1 MVIYMKRLYKEE
13 MKRILRS
20 RSTILFLTAAF
31 ILSVFMAWVPV
42 TFERYTYEENGQEIT
57 IEGREA
63 LAIKKSLQ
71 APAAGEV
78 TPEKMALGL
87 EYYQKNLAL
96 YGDFYGDFPQ
106 NVWNSEILPYSKLV
120 ARLHEVMA
128 DSESGLA
135 PDYLEITKEDALA
148 FYERCRSHLPNLM
161 RLEQKNNPAAREIAG
176 RMYEKVEM
184 PFYFYPGYGTN
195 MAEYESLYL
204 FLLMFLCILITAPL
218 FCCEYQTGADDILRS
233 TKHGGRS
240 LVFVKILSALSISI
254 MTFVPCMAVFQL
266 ISNSL
271 FGWEC
276 RQTSLQ
282 ILFSAA
288 SLLSLNV
295 GEMQDLM
302 MLAGFISLIGSVCF
316 VLFLSAAC
324 KNTTIA
330 TGLTIAFG
338 IGPSVFYMMIGGEA
352 ASYLRVLLPSGGLGG
367 SNAFLYALTDFE
379 FLRLGPL
386 TAWAPW
392 LLLIVPILEIPLFL
406 WLTMRSYCSCEIKK

>member
-1 MVIYMKRLYKEE
+1 MRRLYKEE

-20 RSTILFLTAAF
+20 RSSLLFLAAAF
-31 ILSVFMAWVPV
+31 LLSVFMAWVPV
-42 TFERYTYEENGQEIT
+42 TFERYTYEENGKEIT

-63 LAIKKSLQ
+63 LDIKKKLQ

-78 TPEKMALGL
+78 TPEKIVLGL
-87 EYYQKNLAL
+87 EAYHKNLTI

-120 ARLHEVMA
+120 TRLREVMA
-128 DSESGLA
+128 DSENGLA
-135 PDYLEITKEDALA
+135 PDYLEITEGDALA
-148 FYERCRSHLPNLM
+148 FYEHCRSHLPDLM
-161 RLEQKNNPAAREIAG
+161 RLEQKQNPAAQEIAG
-176 RMYEKVEM
+176 KMYEKVEM

-195 MAEYESLYL
+195 MAEYEGFYL

-233 TKHGGRS
+233 TKHGKRS
-240 LVFVKILSALSISI
+240 LAFVKILSALSISTV
-254 MTFVPCMAVFQL
+254 TFVLCMTIFQI

-316 VLFLSAAC
+316 VLFLSASC

-338 IGPSVFYMMIGGEA
+338 IGPSVFYMMIGAKA

-379 FLRLGPL
+379 FLKFGPL
-386 TAWAPW
+386 TVWTPW
-392 LLLIVPILEIPLFL
+392 LLLFVPVVEIPLFL
-406 WLTMRSYCSCEIKK
+406 WLTVRSYCRRC